1 MNLPGPGLNVVGI
14 LHVALSPSLPP
25 SLPPALPFQTEYS
38 YLEPRARNPWDA
50 SDGLPSA
57 VCEQGLPEPTDYTQK

>member
-1 MNLPGPGLNVVGI
+1 MLLSLP
-14 LHVALSPSLPP
+14 PSLLLFPLPP